1 MFSWWRLCFSG
12 AIIPYIV
19 YEQFHFFFFASLF
32 LYFLSPQPRFSL
44 FSTSLSSSP
53 ASSPLPCLHP
63 LSSPVL
69 SGDWEAWC
77 EGGNR
82 KGGCGGGVINPK
94 MNQALGSETHIS
106 PLSLSLSSGT
116 EGCGDEVGSK
126 RSKKCWG
133 LTNPRTCFY
142 FFSKGAPLLNAC
154 K

>member
-82 KGGCGGGVINPK
+82 KGGCGGGNKPKDESGARQWNPH
-94 MNQALGSETHIS
+94 LS
-106 PLSLSLSSGT
+106 PLSLSLQAQKGVVMRLAAK
-116 EGCGDEVGSK
+116 EA
-126 RSKKCWG
+126 RSAEDSQI
-133 LTNPRTCFY
+133 LAPVFI
-142 FFSKGAPLLNAC
+142 FFPKALHC
-154 K
+154 